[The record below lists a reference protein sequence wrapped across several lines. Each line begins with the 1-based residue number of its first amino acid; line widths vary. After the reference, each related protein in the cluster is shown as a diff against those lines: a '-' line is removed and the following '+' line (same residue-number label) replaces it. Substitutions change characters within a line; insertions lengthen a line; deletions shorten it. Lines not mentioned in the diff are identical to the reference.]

1 MSESNIDHGFIDL
14 FSGAGGFSSGFRLA
28 GFKELLAIE
37 RNLSAIK
44 TYNLNLPDAI
54 CINDDIRN
62 IHSLEIERKCYQK
75 PTVVLASPPCEP
87 FTSANTKR
95 KPTAWE
101 RFFEDP
107 QGDLIFHAIRII
119 KDLNPEFFVIE
130 NVVPIIDGE
139 GREIILEAFSDSK
152 FPTIYFNVIRA
163 EKHGSPSSRKRV
175 FISNINLDLEKK
187 KIVTV
192 GQVLSDLQDPSYPN
206 DLPNHFLTP
215 IPDKI
220 QKRIHQI
227 KPGNAAVYFEGAS
240 SEKLNWIRLD
250 KNKFSPTVMG
260 KSRFI
265 HFDQD
270 RALTIREHGRLMTFP
285 DYYEFTGTVEEMYNQ
300 VGEAVPPLISYLIA
314 KKIKEK
320 ISES

>member
-28 GFKELLAIE
+28 GFKELLVIE

-119 KDLNPEFFVIE
+119 AKV
-130 NVVPIIDGE
+130 
-139 GREIILEAFSDSK
+139 
-152 FPTIYFNVIRA
+152 
-163 EKHGSPSSRKRV
+163 SP
-175 FISNINLDLEKK
+175 
-187 KIVTV
+187 
-192 GQVLSDLQDPSYPN
+192 
-206 DLPNHFLTP
+206 
-215 IPDKI
+215 
-220 QKRIHQI
+220 
-227 KPGNAAVYFEGAS
+227 
-240 SEKLNWIRLD
+240 
-250 KNKFSPTVMG
+250 KNQGP
-260 KSRFI
+260 
-265 HFDQD
+265 
-270 RALTIREHGRLMTFP
+270 
-285 DYYEFTGTVEEMYNQ
+285 
-300 VGEAVPPLISYLIA
+300 
-314 KKIKEK
+314 
-320 ISES
+320 

>member
-1 MSESNIDHGFIDL
+1 MSESNTDHGFIDL

-37 RNLSAIK
+37 RDPSALR

-62 IHSLEIERKCYQK
+62 IHSLEIEQKCSQK
-75 PTVVLASPPCEP
+75 PTVILASPPCEP
-87 FTSANTKR
+87 FTAANTKR
-95 KPTAWE
+95 KETAWE

-119 KDLNPEFFVIE
+119 KDLNPDFFVIE

-139 GREIILEAFSDSK
+139 GKDIILEAFADSK
-152 FPTIYFNVIRA
+152 FQDIYFNVIRA

-187 KIVTV
+187 KTVTV
-192 GQVLSDLQDPSYPN
+192 GQVLSGLQDPSYPN
-206 DLPNHFLTP
+206 DLPNHFLSP
-215 IPDKI
+215 VPDKI

-227 KPGNAAVYFEGAS
+227 KPGHAAVYFEGAL
-240 SEKLNWIRLD
+240 SEKVNWVRLD
-250 KNKFSPTVMG
+250 KDKVSPTVMG

-265 HFDQD
+265 HFHQD
-270 RALTIREHGRLMTFP
+270 RALTVREHGRLMTFH
-285 DYYEFTGTVEEMYNQ
+285 DDFKFTGTIEEMYNQ

-314 KKIKEK
+314 EEIKKQ
-320 ISES
+320 IS